1 MLSKSKNIISYSFP
15 ILFSTPLIHI
25 FYNNTKFTKIKND
38 SLSFEERMHHLMNY

>member
-1 MLSKSKNIISYSFP
+1 MFSKTKNIISYSFP

-38 SLSFEERMHHLMNY
+38 PLSFEERMHHLMNY